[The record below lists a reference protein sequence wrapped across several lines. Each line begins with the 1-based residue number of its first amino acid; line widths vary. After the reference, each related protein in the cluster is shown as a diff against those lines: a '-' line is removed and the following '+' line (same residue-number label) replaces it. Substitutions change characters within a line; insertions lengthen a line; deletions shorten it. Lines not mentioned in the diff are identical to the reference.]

1 VQLADRVNRISISP
15 TAAFWQRRNANR
27 AQGADWPILARANR
41 ISLRRSIL
49 FGRPFALCTKA
60 ARNIRPR
67 RGSARCEKPSASGT
81 RRNSVRPTRCR
92 NAS

>member
-15 TAAFWQRRNANR
+15 TAAVLAAAERYR
-27 AQGADWPILARANR
+27 AQGLTWPILVQANR
-41 ISLRRSIL
+41 IFLRRSIL
-49 FGRPFALCTKA
+49 FRRPFALCTKA
-60 ARNIRPR
+60 ARNIPPQ

-81 RRNSVRPTRCR
+81 RRNSVRPIRCL